1 LGYLTAVVVRAELIL
16 MAVALSLAAL
26 AFAFVMPR
34 RTFRWRI
41 PFAAACCA
49 FAGLAPLLMYVALD
63 PERARGSALWEWSA
77 AGGPTIQASYRLD
90 GLAAIG
96 VAIGAL
102 YVAAA
107 LVATTRVSARH
118 QLLRPV
124 ILLNGLVFITLAVTD
139 DLIACIVVLGALGA
153 LTSFIALLVSPAA
166 AVARITGYLAG
177 GVQVFVV
184 AALLVSRFGG
194 ASFRFDTISPEAV
207 TPGVVLAASLGA
219 ALFAGLYPFVPWG
232 YRQEEAGERESLRGL
247 LTMPAGLGAT
257 LVLWRILGVTRI
269 DLSTLAL
276 PAIISEPLIVI
287 VVAAL
292 ALRFIMRR
300 RKPGL
305 RRRIAISALLLL
317 LILAFPFF
325 HWSHLIL
332 IASLLTISYAAAVSL
347 ALPEQWPISRYD
359 VVLAA
364 LWIALATGE
373 PTALA
378 GALIVLAGGGL
389 AAVSDGFWM
398 PPHRSY
404 ITAMASST
412 VIVAGALTIGI
423 GALEAPDLVTAI
435 LGVAAAGAVLGLEL
449 AHAGRRLSIAAVP
462 SDLDVSASIASFLG
476 TIMVVLVLSL
486 PLFDALAGAFG
497 RPNTRALDDLV
508 TLVPLVAVFSTLLV
522 VVARAV
528 RALLP
533 ELTALSARLEAVI
546 SAADPVPIAAA
557 SFRALAG
564 SATTV
569 SAVFA
574 MFEER
579 AGVWLA
585 LMLIAT
591 LLVWSVR

>member
-1 LGYLTAVVVRAELIL
+1 MVVRAELIL
-16 MAVALSLAAL
+16 FVVALALAAL
-26 AFAFVMPR
+26 AFAFAMPY

-41 PFAAACCA
+41 PLAAALCVI
-49 FAGLAPLLMYVALD
+49 AGLAPLLLYVALD
-63 PERARGSALWEWSA
+63 PERARGQALWEWSA
-77 AGGPTIQASYRLD
+77 VGGPTIQASYRLD

-96 VAIGAL
+96 VGIGAL

-139 DLIACIVVLGALGA
+139 DLIADIVVLGALAA
-153 LTSFIALLVSPAA
+153 LTSFIAMLVSPAA

-177 GVQVFVV
+177 GVQGFVV
-184 AALLVSRFGG
+184 AGLLVSRFGG
-194 ASFRFDTISPEAV
+194 ASFRFDTLSPDAV
-207 TPGVVLAASLGA
+207 TPGVVVAASLGA

-232 YRQEEAGERESLRGL
+232 YRSEEAGERESLRGL
-247 LTMPAGLGAT
+247 LTMPAGFGAT
-257 LVLWRILGVTRI
+257 LVLCRILGVTRI
-269 DLSTLAL
+269 DLATLGL
-276 PAIISEPLIVI
+276 PAIISPALIAV

-292 ALRFIMRR
+292 ALRFILRR
-300 RKPGL
+300 NRPGL
-305 RRRIAISALLLL
+305 RRRIAISVLVLVVVQAY
-317 LILAFPFF
+317 PFL

-332 IASLLTISYAAAVSL
+332 VAMLLTIAYAAAVSL
-347 ALPEQWPISRYD
+347 ALPEQWAISRYD

-364 LWIALATGE
+364 LWIALATGS

-378 GALIVLAGGGL
+378 GALVVLAGGGL
-389 AAVSDGFWM
+389 AAVADAFWM

-412 VIVAGALTIGI
+412 VIVAGALTLAV
-423 GALEAPDLVTAI
+423 GALDAPDLITVVLAV
-435 LGVAAAGAVLGLEL
+435 VAVAVLVGLEL

-476 TIMVVLVLSL
+476 TIMVLLALSL
-486 PLFDALAGAFG
+486 PLLDAMSEAFG
-497 RPNTRALDDLV
+497 RPNTRKLDDFV
-508 TLVPLVAVFSTLLV
+508 TLVPVVAVVATLLV
-522 VVARAV
+522 VAARTARV
-528 RALLP
+528 FLP
-533 ELTALSARLEAVI
+533 ELTTLSTRLDAVVK
-546 SAADPVPIAAA
+546 AADPVPIAAA

-564 SATTV
+564 SATTA
-569 SAVFA
+569 SGVFA
-574 MFEER
+574 LFEER

-585 LMLIAT
+585 LTLIAT

>member
-1 LGYLTAVVVRAELIL
+1 MVVRAELIL
-16 MAVALSLAAL
+16 FVVAVSLAAL
-26 AFAFVMPR
+26 AFALVIPR
-34 RTFRWRI
+34 LALRWRI

-49 FAGLAPLLMYVALD
+49 IAGLAPLLMYVALD
-63 PERARGSALWEWSA
+63 PELAGGRALWEWSA
-77 AGGPTIQASYRLD
+77 VGGPTIQASYRLD
-90 GLAAIG
+90 GLAAVG

-102 YVAAA
+102 YIAAA

-139 DLIACIVVLGALGA
+139 DLIACIVVLGALA
-153 LTSFIALLVSPAA
+153 AITSFVALLVSPAA

-177 GVQVFVV
+177 GVQGFVV

-194 ASFRFDTISPEAV
+194 ASFRFDTISPDAV

-247 LTMPAGLGAT
+247 LTMPAGFGAT
-257 LVLWRILGVTRI
+257 LVLGRLLGVTRI
-269 DLSTLAL
+269 DLAALGL
-276 PAIISEPLIVI
+276 PAIISPALIAV

-300 RKPGL
+300 RKAGL
-305 RRRIAISALLLL
+305 RRRIAISALVLV
-317 LILAFPFF
+317 LILLYPFL
-325 HWSHLIL
+325 HWSHVIL
-332 IASLLTISYAAAVSL
+332 MASLLTIAYAAAVSL
-347 ALPEQWPISRYD
+347 ALPEQWAISRYD

-364 LWIALATGE
+364 LWIALATGS
-373 PTALA
+373 PIALA
-378 GALIVLAGGGL
+378 GAMIVLAGGGL
-389 AAVSDGFWM
+389 AAVSDAFWM

-412 VIVAGALTIGI
+412 VIVAGALTIAI
-423 GALEAPDLVTAI
+423 GTLDAPDVVTVVLALV
-435 LGVAAAGAVLGLEL
+435 AAGAVLGLEL

-462 SDLDVSASIASFLG
+462 ADLDVSASIASFLG
-476 TIMVVLVLSL
+476 TVVVVLALAL
-486 PLFDALAGAFG
+486 PLLDAMSHAFG
-497 RPNTRALDDLV
+497 RPDTRSLDELV
-508 TLVPLVAVFSTLLV
+508 TLVPVIAVVATLLV
-522 VVARAV
+522 VAARAV

-533 ELTALSARLEAVI
+533 ELTALSTRLETVV
-546 SAADPVPIAAA
+546 SAADPVPVALA

-564 SATTV
+564 SATTF

-574 MFEER
+574 LFEER

-585 LMLIAT
+585 LVLIAA
-591 LLVWSVR
+591 LLVWAVG

>member
-1 LGYLTAVVVRAELIL
+1 MAVRAELIL
-16 MAVALSLAAL
+16 FVVALSLAAL

-34 RTFRWRI
+34 RAFPWRI

-49 FAGLAPLLMYVALD
+49 FAGLAPLLMYVAID
-63 PERARGSALWEWSA
+63 AEGARGQALWEWSA
-77 AGGPTIQASYRLD
+77 VGGPTIQASYRLD
-90 GLAAIG
+90 GLATVG

-118 QLLRPV
+118 QLLRPM

-139 DLIACIVVLGALGA
+139 DLIADIVVLGALGG
-153 LTSFIALLVSPAA
+153 LTSFIAMLVSPVA

-177 GVQVFVV
+177 GVQGFVV

-194 ASFRFDTISPEAV
+194 ASFRFDEISPEAM
-207 TPGVVLAASLGA
+207 TPGVILAASLGA

-232 YRQEEAGERESLRGL
+232 YRHEEAGERESLRGL

-257 LVLWRILGVTRI
+257 LVLFRILGVTQI
-269 DLSTLAL
+269 DLATLAL
-276 PAIISEPLIVI
+276 PAIISPALIAV

-292 ALRFIMRR
+292 ALRFIMQR

-305 RRRIAISALLLL
+305 RRRIALSALVCVSILLY
-317 LILAFPFF
+317 PFV

-332 IASLLTISYAAAVSL
+332 IAALLSIAYAAAVSL
-347 ALPEQWPISRYD
+347 ALPEQWPVSRYD

-364 LWIALATGE
+364 LWIAFATGS

-378 GALIVLAGGGL
+378 GAFVVLAGGGL

-404 ITAMASST
+404 LTAMASST
-412 VIVAGALTIGI
+412 VIVAGTMTIGI
-423 GALEAPDLVTAI
+423 GALEAPDLVTVGLAI
-435 LGVAAAGAVLGLEL
+435 VASASVVGLEL

-462 SDLDVSASIASFLG
+462 ADLDVSASIAAFLG
-476 TIMVVLVLSL
+476 TVLVVLALTL
-486 PLFDALAGAFG
+486 PMFDALVMAFG
-497 RPNTRALDDLV
+497 RPITKSFDDVV
-508 TLVPLVAVFSTLLV
+508 TLVPLVAVFATLLV

-528 RALLP
+528 RVLRP
-533 ELTALSARLEAVI
+533 ELSIVGARLDAVV
-546 SAADPVPIAAA
+546 SAFDPVPIAASA
-557 SFRALAG
+557 FRVLAG
-564 SATTV
+564 AATSV

-574 MFEER
+574 LFEER

-585 LMLIAT
+585 LLLIAT
-591 LLVWSVR
+591 LLIWAVG

>member
-1 LGYLTAVVVRAELIL
+1 
-16 MAVALSLAAL
+16 
-26 AFAFVMPR
+26 
-34 RTFRWRI
+34 
-41 PFAAACCA
+41 
-49 FAGLAPLLMYVALD
+49 MYVWLD
-63 PERARGSALWEWSA
+63 PEQSRGSALWEWSA
-77 AGGPTIQASYRLD
+77 VGGPTIQASYRLD

-96 VAIGAL
+96 VAIGGL
-102 YVAAA
+102 YIAAS

-118 QLLRPV
+118 QLLRPM
-124 ILLNGLVFITLAVTD
+124 ILLNGLVFLTLAVTD

-153 LTSFIALLVSPAA
+153 LTSFIVLLVSPAA

-177 GVQVFVV
+177 GVQGFVV

-194 ASFRFDTISPEAV
+194 ASFRFDTISPDAV

-247 LTMPAGLGAT
+247 LTMPAGVGAT

-292 ALRFIMRR
+292 ALRFLMRR
-300 RKPGL
+300 RKSGL
-305 RRRIAISALLLL
+305 RRRLALTALVLLLM
-317 LILAFPFF
+317 LAYPFV

-332 IASLLTISYAAAVSL
+332 IASLLTIAYAAAVSF

-364 LWIALATGE
+364 LWIALATGS

-378 GALIVLAGGGL
+378 GALVVVAGGGL
-389 AAVSDGFWM
+389 AAISDGFWM

-412 VIVAGALTIGI
+412 VIVAGAMTIVI
-423 GALEAPDLVTAI
+423 GALETPDLVT
-435 LGVAAAGAVLGLEL
+435 LGLAVVAAGAVLGLEL

-476 TIMVVLVLSL
+476 TIMVILALSL
-486 PLFDALAGAFG
+486 PLFDALSGAFG
-497 RPNTRALDDLV
+497 RPNIRPLDDLV
-508 TLVPLVAVFSTLLV
+508 TLIPFVAVFSTLLV
-522 VVARAV
+522 VVARAIRV
-528 RALLP
+528 LLP
-533 ELTALSARLEAVI
+533 ETTALSTRLVAVV
-546 SAADPVPIAAA
+546 SAVDPVPIAAA

-564 SATTV
+564 SATAV
-569 SAVFA
+569 SGVFA

-585 LMLIAT
+585 LILIAS
-591 LLVWSVR
+591 LLVWAVS

>member
-1 LGYLTAVVVRAELIL
+1 MVVRAELIL
-16 MAVALSLAAL
+16 IVVALSLAAL
-26 AFAFVMPR
+26 AFAFVVPR
-34 RTFRWRI
+34 RISRWRI

-49 FAGLAPLLMYVALD
+49 IAGLSPLLMYVALD
-63 PERARGSALWEWSA
+63 PEHARGSALWEWSA
-77 AGGPTIQASYRLD
+77 VGGPTIQASYRLD

-96 VAIGAL
+96 VAVGAL
-102 YVAAA
+102 YIAAA

-124 ILLNGLVFITLAVTD
+124 ILLNGLVFIALAVTD
-139 DLIACIVVLGALGA
+139 DLIAGIVVLGALGA
-153 LTSFIALLVSPAA
+153 ITSFVALLVSPAA
-166 AVARITGYLAG
+166 SVARITGYLAG
-177 GVQVFVV
+177 GVQGFVV

-194 ASFRFDTISPEAV
+194 ASFRFDTISPDAV
-207 TPGVVLAASLGA
+207 TPGVILVASLGA

-232 YRQEEAGERESLRGL
+232 YRHEEAGERESLRGL

-257 LVLWRILGVTRI
+257 LVLCRILGVTRI

-276 PAIISEPLIVI
+276 PAIISPALIAL

-300 RKPGL
+300 RKAGL
-305 RRRIAISALLLL
+305 RRRIAISAVVLL
-317 LILAFPFF
+317 LILAYPFL

-332 IASLLTISYAAAVSL
+332 IASLLTIAYAAAVSL

-364 LWIALATGE
+364 LWIALATGS

-378 GALIVLAGGGL
+378 GALVVLAGGGL
-389 AAVSDGFWM
+389 AGVSDGFWM

-404 ITAMASST
+404 ITSMASST
-412 VIVAGALTIGI
+412 VIVAGALTIAV
-423 GALEAPDLVTAI
+423 GALEAPDLITVILAI
-435 LGVAAAGAVLGLEL
+435 VAAGAVLGLEL

-476 TIMVVLVLSL
+476 TIMVVLALSL
-486 PLFDALAGAFG
+486 PLFDAMSGAFG
-497 RPNTRALDDLV
+497 RPNTRSLEDLV
-508 TLVPLVAVFSTLLV
+508 TLVPVVAVFSTLLV
-522 VVARAV
+522 VAARAV
-528 RALLP
+528 RVLLP
-533 ELTALSARLEAVI
+533 ELTALSTRLEAVV
-546 SAADPVPIAAA
+546 STADPVPIAAA

-591 LLVWSVR
+591 LLVWALR

>member
-1 LGYLTAVVVRAELIL
+1 MVVRAELIL
-16 MAVALSLAAL
+16 FVVALALAAL
-26 AFAFVMPR
+26 AFAFAMPY

-41 PFAAACCA
+41 PLAAALCVI
-49 FAGLAPLLMYVALD
+49 AGLAPLLLYVALD
-63 PERARGSALWEWSA
+63 PERARGQALWEWSA
-77 AGGPTIQASYRLD
+77 VGGPTIQASYRLD

-96 VAIGAL
+96 VGIGAL

-139 DLIACIVVLGALGA
+139 DLIADIVVLGALAA
-153 LTSFIALLVSPAA
+153 LTSFIAMLVSPAA

-177 GVQVFVV
+177 GVQGFVV
-184 AALLVSRFGG
+184 AGLLVSRFGG
-194 ASFRFDTISPEAV
+194 ASFRFDTLSPDAV
-207 TPGVVLAASLGA
+207 TPGVVVAASLGA

-232 YRQEEAGERESLRGL
+232 YRSEEAGERESLRGL
-247 LTMPAGLGAT
+247 LTMPAGFGAT
-257 LVLWRILGVTRI
+257 LVLCRILGVTRI
-269 DLSTLAL
+269 DLATLGL
-276 PAIISEPLIVI
+276 PAIISPALIAV

-292 ALRFIMRR
+292 ALRFILRR
-300 RKPGL
+300 NRPGL
-305 RRRIAISALLLL
+305 RRRIAISVLVLVVVQAY
-317 LILAFPFF
+317 PFL

-332 IASLLTISYAAAVSL
+332 VAMLLTIAYAAAVSL
-347 ALPEQWPISRYD
+347 ALPEQWAISRYD

-364 LWIALATGE
+364 LWIALATGS

-378 GALIVLAGGGL
+378 GALVVLAGGGL
-389 AAVSDGFWM
+389 AAVADAFWM

-412 VIVAGALTIGI
+412 VIVAGALTLAV
-423 GALEAPDLVTAI
+423 GALEAPDLITVALAVI
-435 LGVAAAGAVLGLEL
+435 AVAALVGLEL

-476 TIMVVLVLSL
+476 TIMVLLALSL
-486 PLFDALAGAFG
+486 PLLDAMSEAFG
-497 RPNTRALDDLV
+497 RPNTRRLDEFV
-508 TLVPLVAVFSTLLV
+508 TLVPVVAVVATLLV
-522 VVARAV
+522 VAARTARV
-528 RALLP
+528 FLP
-533 ELTALSARLEAVI
+533 ELTTLSTRLDAVVK
-546 SAADPVPIAAA
+546 AADPVPIAAA

-564 SATTV
+564 SATTA
-569 SAVFA
+569 SGVFA
-574 MFEER
+574 LFEER

-585 LMLIAT
+585 LTLIAT

>member
-1 LGYLTAVVVRAELIL
+1 MVVRAELIL
-16 MAVALSLAAL
+16 FVVALALAAL
-26 AFAFVMPR
+26 AFAFAMPY

-41 PFAAACCA
+41 PLAAALCVI
-49 FAGLAPLLMYVALD
+49 AGLAPLLLYVALD
-63 PERARGSALWEWSA
+63 PERARGQALWEWSA
-77 AGGPTIQASYRLD
+77 VGGPTIQASYRLD

-96 VAIGAL
+96 VGIGAL

-139 DLIACIVVLGALGA
+139 DLIADIVVLGALAA
-153 LTSFIALLVSPAA
+153 LTSFIAMLVSPAA

-177 GVQVFVV
+177 GVQGFVV
-184 AALLVSRFGG
+184 AGLLVSRFGG
-194 ASFRFDTISPEAV
+194 ASFRFDTLSPDAV
-207 TPGVVLAASLGA
+207 TPGVVVAASLGA

-232 YRQEEAGERESLRGL
+232 YRSEEAGERESLRGL
-247 LTMPAGLGAT
+247 LTMPAGFGAT
-257 LVLWRILGVTRI
+257 LVLCRILGVTRI
-269 DLSTLAL
+269 DLATLGL
-276 PAIISEPLIVI
+276 PAIISPALIAV

-292 ALRFIMRR
+292 ALRFILRR
-300 RKPGL
+300 NRPGL
-305 RRRIAISALLLL
+305 RRRIAISVLVLVVVQAY
-317 LILAFPFF
+317 PFL

-332 IASLLTISYAAAVSL
+332 VAMLLTIAYAAAVSL
-347 ALPEQWPISRYD
+347 ALPEQWAISRYD

-364 LWIALATGE
+364 LWIALATGS

-378 GALIVLAGGGL
+378 SALVVLAGGGL
-389 AAVSDGFWM
+389 AAVADAFWM

-412 VIVAGALTIGI
+412 VIVAGALTLAV
-423 GALEAPDLVTAI
+423 GALEAPDLITVVLAVI
-435 LGVAAAGAVLGLEL
+435 AAAALVGLEL

-476 TIMVVLVLSL
+476 TIMVLLALSL
-486 PLFDALAGAFG
+486 PLLDAMSEAFG
-497 RPNTRALDDLV
+497 RPNTRRLDEFV
-508 TLVPLVAVFSTLLV
+508 TLVPVVAVVATLLV
-522 VVARAV
+522 VAARTARV
-528 RALLP
+528 FLP
-533 ELTALSARLEAVI
+533 ELTTLSTRLDAVVK
-546 SAADPVPIAAA
+546 AADPVPIAAA

-564 SATTV
+564 SATTA
-569 SAVFA
+569 SGVFA
-574 MFEER
+574 LFEER

-585 LMLIAT
+585 LTLIAT

>member
-1 LGYLTAVVVRAELIL
+1 MVVRAELIL
-16 MAVALSLAAL
+16 FVVALSLSAL

-34 RTFRWRI
+34 RAFRWRI
-41 PFAAACCA
+41 PFAMACCA
-49 FAGLAPLLMYVALD
+49 IAGLAPLLMYVAL
-63 PERARGSALWEWSA
+63 EAQHAGGRALWEWSA
-77 AGGPTIQASYRLD
+77 VGGPTIQASYRLD

-96 VAIGAL
+96 VAIGGL
-102 YVAAA
+102 YSAAA

-118 QLLRPV
+118 QLLRPL

-153 LTSFIALLVSPAA
+153 ITSFMTLLVSPAA

-177 GVQVFVV
+177 GVQGFVV

-194 ASFRFDTISPEAV
+194 ASFRFDAISAEAI

-232 YRQEEAGERESLRGL
+232 YRHEEAGERESLRGL

-257 LVLWRILGVTRI
+257 LVLCRILGVTRI

-276 PAIISEPLIVI
+276 PAIISPTLIAVVVI
-287 VVAAL
+287 AL
-292 ALRFIMRR
+292 ALRFILRR
-300 RKPGL
+300 RKSGL
-305 RRRIAISALLLL
+305 RRRLVITALVLL
-317 LILAFPFF
+317 LILVYPFL
-325 HWSHLIL
+325 HWSHVIL
-332 IASLLTISYAAAVSL
+332 VASLLTIAYAAAVSL

-364 LWIALATGE
+364 LWVALATGS
-373 PTALA
+373 PAALA
-378 GALIVLAGGGL
+378 GALVVLAGGGL

-412 VIVAGALTIGI
+412 VIVAGALIVAI
-423 GALEAPDLVTAI
+423 GAFDASDPLTLVLAVI
-435 LGVAAAGAVLGLEL
+435 AAGAVLGLEL

-462 SDLDVSASIASFLG
+462 ADLDVSASIASFLG
-476 TIMVVLVLSL
+476 AIMVILALSL
-486 PLFDALAGAFG
+486 PLFDAMSGAFG
-497 RPNTRALDDLV
+497 RPNARSLDELV
-508 TLVPLVAVFSTLLV
+508 TLVPVVAVFSTLLV
-522 VVARAV
+522 VAARAARV
-528 RALLP
+528 FLP
-533 ELTALSARLEAVI
+533 ELTVIRGRLEAVV

-564 SATTV
+564 SATTF

-591 LLVWSVR
+591 LLVWAVR

>member
-1 LGYLTAVVVRAELIL
+1 MAVRAELIIFV
-16 MAVALSLAAL
+16 VALALSAL

-34 RTFRWRI
+34 LTFRWRI

-49 FAGLAPLLMYVALD
+49 IAGLAPLLMYVALE
-63 PERARGSALWEWSA
+63 PERAAGRALWEWSA
-77 AGGPTIQASYRLD
+77 VGGPTIQASYRLD

-96 VAIGAL
+96 LAIGAL

-139 DLIACIVVLGALGA
+139 DLIADIVILGALAA
-153 LTSFIALLVSPAA
+153 LTSFIAVLVSPAA

-177 GVQVFVV
+177 GVQGFVV
-184 AALLVSRFGG
+184 AALLLSRFGG
-194 ASFRFDTISPEAV
+194 ASFRFDTISPEAA
-207 TPGVVLAASLGA
+207 TPGVIVAASLGA

-232 YRQEEAGERESLRGL
+232 YRNEEAGERESLRGL
-247 LTMPAGLGAT
+247 LTMPAGFGAT
-257 LVLWRILGVTRI
+257 LVLSRILGVTRI
-269 DLSTLAL
+269 DLATLGL
-276 PAIISEPLIVI
+276 PAIDSPALIAV

-292 ALRFIMRR
+292 ALRFIARR
-300 RKPGL
+300 GKPGL
-305 RRRIAISALLLL
+305 RRRIAISVLVLVF
-317 LILAFPFF
+317 ILAYPFI

-332 IASLLTISYAAAVSL
+332 VASLLTIAYAAAVSL
-347 ALPEQWPISRYD
+347 ALPEQWAISHYD

-364 LWIALATGE
+364 LWIALATGSS
-373 PTALA
+373 TAFA
-378 GALIVLAGGGL
+378 GALVVLAGGGL

-412 VIVAGALTIGI
+412 VIVAGALTIGF
-423 GALEAPDLVTAI
+423 GAVDTPDLVTLVLALI
-435 LGVAAAGAVLGLEL
+435 ATGAVIGLEL

-462 SDLDVSASIASFLG
+462 SDLDVSASITSFLSAV
-476 TIMVVLVLSL
+476 MVLLALSL
-486 PLFDALAGAFG
+486 PLFDAMAEAFG
-497 RPNTRALDDLV
+497 RPNTRRLDDFV
-508 TLVPLVAVFSTLLV
+508 TLVPVVAVVGTLLV
-522 VVARAV
+522 VTARAV
-528 RALLP
+528 RVVLP
-533 ELTALSARLEAVI
+533 ELTALSTRLERVV
-546 SAADPVPIAAA
+546 SAADPVPIASA

-564 SATTV
+564 SATTA

-574 MFEER
+574 LFEER

-585 LMLIAT
+585 LLLIAT
-591 LLVWSVR
+591 LLIWAVR

>member
-1 LGYLTAVVVRAELIL
+1 MVVRAELIL
-16 MAVALSLAAL
+16 FVVALSLAAL
-26 AFAFVMPR
+26 AFAFVMPY

-41 PFAAACCA
+41 PFAAALCVI
-49 FAGLAPLLMYVALD
+49 AGLAPLLMYVALD
-63 PERARGSALWEWSA
+63 PERSRGQALWEWSA
-77 AGGPTIQASYRLD
+77 VGGPTIQASYRLD

-96 VAIGAL
+96 VGIGAL

-139 DLIACIVVLGALGA
+139 DLIADIVVLGALAA
-153 LTSFIALLVSPAA
+153 LTSFIAMLVSPAA

-177 GVQVFVV
+177 GVQGFVV
-184 AALLVSRFGG
+184 AGLLVSRFGG
-194 ASFRFDTISPEAV
+194 ASFRFNTISPDAV
-207 TPGVVLAASLGA
+207 TPGVVVAASLGA

-232 YRQEEAGERESLRGL
+232 YRSEEAGERESLRGL
-247 LTMPAGLGAT
+247 LTMPAGFGAT
-257 LVLWRILGVTRI
+257 LVL
-269 DLSTLAL
+269 
-276 PAIISEPLIVI
+276 
-287 VVAAL
+287 
-292 ALRFIMRR
+292 
-300 RKPGL
+300 
-305 RRRIAISALLLL
+305 
-317 LILAFPFF
+317 
-325 HWSHLIL
+325 
-332 IASLLTISYAAAVSL
+332 
-347 ALPEQWPISRYD
+347 PEQWAISRYD

-364 LWIALATGE
+364 LWIALATGS

-389 AAVSDGFWM
+389 AAVSDAFWM

-412 VIVAGALTIGI
+412 VIVAGALTLAL
-423 GALEAPDLVTAI
+423 GAFEAPDLVTMVLAVI
-435 LGVAAAGAVLGLEL
+435 AAAAVVGLEL

-476 TIMVVLVLSL
+476 TIMVMLALSL
-486 PLFDALAGAFG
+486 PLLDAMSEAFG
-497 RPNTRALDDLV
+497 RPNTRRLDDFV
-508 TLVPLVAVFSTLLV
+508 TLVPVVAVVATLLV
-522 VVARAV
+522 VAARTV
-528 RALLP
+528 RVFLP
-533 ELTALSARLEAVI
+533 ELTTLSARLEAVV

-564 SATTV
+564 SATKA
-569 SAVFA
+569 SGVFA
-574 MFEER
+574 LFEER

-591 LLVWSVR
+591 LLVWAVR